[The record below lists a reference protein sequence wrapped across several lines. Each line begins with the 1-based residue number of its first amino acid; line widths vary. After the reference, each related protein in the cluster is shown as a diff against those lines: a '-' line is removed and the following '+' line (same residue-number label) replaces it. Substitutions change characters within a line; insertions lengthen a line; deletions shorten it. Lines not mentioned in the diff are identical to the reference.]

1 MKELTCIVCPNGCK
15 LQISAVGKSLAVSGN
30 KCPKGEQFAIA
41 EQTNP
46 VRTLC
51 STVKT
56 AFPRVPVLPVRVT
69 AEIPKS
75 RIFDVM
81 GEINR
86 VFITE
91 PIGCGAVIIPN
102 VLGLGAD
109 VIATSGILK
118 TEGI

>member
-15 LQISAVGKSLAVSGN
+15 LQIYADGNSLAVSGN
-30 KCPKGEQFAIA
+30 KCPKGEQFAIT
-41 EQTNP
+41 EETNP
-46 VRTLC
+46 VRTVC

-56 AFPRVPVLPVRVT
+56 AFSGVPVLPVRVSS
-69 AEIPKS
+69 EIPKS

-81 GEINR
+81 GEINKIL
-86 VFITE
+86 ITE
-91 PIGCGAVIIPN
+91 SIGCGDVVIPN

-118 TEGI
+118 TEGR